1 MKFSQTGNRLLGRSG
16 SETIWIE
23 PWGENSLR
31 VRITKEAAMDPN
43 DWALMDTP
51 APTAAKIAIKD
62 VELIEPW
69 VKESERAK
77 YTQKSQVASIQNGEI
92 IASFNAEGW
101 LTFINSDG
109 KILTQEYWRDRNRI
123 DRYCVP
129 LRIEGREL
137 KPLTG
142 TSDYMLTLRF
152 EAFEDEQIFGMGQYQ
167 EKVLNKKGATLELAH
182 RNCQASVPFMLSSR
196 GYGFLWNNPAVGTV
210 TFGTNRT
217 EWVAKSSRKL
227 DYFIT
232 AGRTPAQIEE
242 QYANAVGKVP
252 MMPEYGMGF
261 WQCKLRY
268 RTQEELLNVAREYKR
283 RGIPLDVIV
292 IDFFHWTKQGDF
304 KFEPR
309 DWPNPDA
316 MVAELK
322 ELGIELMVSVWPT
335 VDSRSENFTNMSSQ
349 GYLISTDRGMNINM
363 NWMGETVFFD
373 ATHPDARDYVW
384 KVCKKNYYDKGIRLF
399 WLDEA
404 EPEYGPYDFDLY
416 RYYKGPALQCTNIYP
431 AMYAKGFYDGM
442 IAEGQKNILNL
453 VRSAWAGSQR
463 YGALIW
469 SGDVSSTFRAMKE
482 QLQIGLN
489 MGIAGIPWWTT
500 DIGGFL
506 GGYVEDKNFHEL
518 LLRWFAFGVFSPV
531 FRLHGERVPHIEP
544 EQAVI
549 DGVAQMM
556 SGSDN
561 EIWSFGEENYEIMK
575 NYILMRERLRP
586 YIRTCMEEAHYK
598 GTPVMRTM
606 FYEFPEDPACWV
618 ADSQYMFGPD
628 ILVAPIFELDQRNRE
643 VYLPKNQVWKNAK
656 TGEILRGGQTVT
668 VDAPINEIP
677 VFIRAEK
684 DYPIYCALFTL
695 GGMK

>member
-1 MKFSQTGNRLLGRSG
+1 MKFTQVGNRLIGQSG
-16 SETIWIE
+16 VETIWIE

-31 VRITKEAAMDPN
+31 VRMTKEAVMDAN
-43 DWALMDTP
+43 DWALIDKP
-51 APTAAKIAIKD
+51 KAAASKIAIED
-62 VELIEPW
+62 VELVEPW
-69 VKESERAK
+69 ISEAEKEEHTFR
-77 YTQKSQVASIQNGEI
+77 SQAASIQNGEI

-101 LTFINSDG
+101 LTFKNSDG
-109 KILTQEYWRDRNRI
+109 KILTEEYWRDRNRI

-129 LRIEGREL
+129 LRVEGREM

-142 TSDYMLTLRF
+142 TSDYTLTLRF
-152 EAFEDEQIFGMGQYQ
+152 EAYEDEQIFGMGQYQ

-196 GYGFLWNNPAVGTV
+196 GYGLLWNNPAIGTV

-217 EWVAKSSRKL
+217 EWVAKSTRKM

-232 AGRTPAQIEE
+232 AGKTPAQIEE
-242 QYANAVGKVP
+242 QYADAVGKAP

-309 DWPNPDA
+309 DWPDPDA
-316 MVAELK
+316 MIAELK
-322 ELGIELMVSVWPT
+322 EMGTELMVSVWPT
-335 VDSRSENFTNMSSQ
+335 IDSRSENYGPMSGQ
-349 GYLISTDRGMNINM
+349 GYLISADRGMNINM

-373 ATHPDARDYVW
+373 ATHPGARDYVW
-384 KVCKKNYYDKGIRLF
+384 QVSKKNYYDKGVRIF

-416 RYYKGPALQCTNIYP
+416 RYYQGPALQCSNIYP
-431 AMYAKGFYDGM
+431 AMYAKGYYDGM
-442 IAEGQKNILNL
+442 TAEGQENICNL

-469 SGDVSSTFRAMKE
+469 SGDVSSTFRAMRE

-506 GGYVEDKNFHEL
+506 GGYVKDRNFHEL

-531 FRLHGERVPHIEP
+531 FRLHGERVPHIQP

-549 DGVAQMM
+549 DGVTQMFT
-556 SGSDN
+556 GSAN
-561 EIWSFGEENYEIMK
+561 EIWSYGEENYEIMK
-575 NYILMRERLRP
+575 NYIFMRERLRP
-586 YIRTCMEEAHYK
+586 YIRACMQEAHEK

-606 FYEFPEDPACWV
+606 FYQFPEDAQCWNT
-618 ADSQYMFGPD
+618 DSQYMFGPD
-628 ILVAPIFELDQRNRE
+628 ILVAPVFEPGQKSRE
-643 VYLPKNQVWKNAK
+643 VYLPANQAWKNAK
-656 TGEILRGGQTVT
+656 TGEVVQGGQTV
-668 VDAPINEIP
+668 VVEAPISEIP
-677 VFIRAEK
+677 LFVRAEK
-684 DYPIYCALFTL
+684 NYPIYHN
-695 GGMK
+695 

>member
-1 MKFSQTGNRLLGRSG
+1 MKFTQNGNRLIGKVG
-16 SETIWIE
+16 VETIWVE
-23 PWGENSLR
+23 PWGQNSLR
-31 VRITKEAAMDPN
+31 VRMTKEAVMDPN
-43 DWALMDTP
+43 DWALID
-51 APTAAKIAIKD
+51 APEVVETTIVIED
-62 VELIEPW
+62 VELVEPW
-69 VKESERAK
+69 VDESEKEERAF
-77 YTQKSQVASIQNGEI
+77 KSQIASIQNGEI
-92 IASFNAEGW
+92 TASFNAEGW
-101 LTFINSDG
+101 LTFKNSEG
-109 KILTQEYWRDRNRI
+109 KILLEEYWRDRNRI

-129 LRIEGREL
+129 LRIEAREM
-137 KPLTG
+137 KPVTG
-142 TSDYMLTLRF
+142 TSDYALTMRF
-152 EAFEDEQIFGMGQYQ
+152 EAYEDEKIFGMGQYQ
-167 EKVLNKKGATLELAH
+167 EKVLDKKGAALELAH

-217 EWVAKSSRKL
+217 EWTARSTRKL

-242 QYANAVGKVP
+242 QYANAAGKAP

-268 RTQEELLNVAREYKR
+268 RTQEELLSVAREYKR
-283 RGIPLDVIV
+283 RGVPVDVIV

-309 DWPNPDA
+309 DWPDPDA
-316 MVAELK
+316 MISELK
-322 ELGIELMVSVWPT
+322 ELGMELMVSVWPT
-335 VDSRSENFTNMSSQ
+335 IDSRSENYPEMASS
-349 GYLISTDRGMNINM
+349 GYLISADRGMNINM

-373 ATHPDARDYVW
+373 ATHPEARDYVW
-384 KVCKKNYYDKGIRLF
+384 QVCKKNYYDKGVRIF

-416 RYYKGPALQCTNIYP
+416 RYHQGPALQCTNIYP
-431 AMYAKGFYDGM
+431 AMYAKGYFDGM
-442 IAEGQKNILNL
+442 TAEGQENICNL

-463 YGALIW
+463 YGALVW

-506 GGYVEDKNFHEL
+506 GGYVEDRNFHEL

-531 FRLHGERVPHIEP
+531 FRLHGERVPYIKL

-549 DGVAQMM
+549 DGVAQMS
-556 SGSDN
+556 SGSSN
-561 EIWSFGEENYEIMK
+561 EIWSYGEENYEIMK
-575 NYILMRERLRP
+575 NYIFMRERLRP
-586 YIRTCMEEAHYK
+586 YIRECMKEAHIK

-606 FYEFPEDPACWV
+606 FYEFPEDAKCWNTG
-618 ADSQYMFGPD
+618 SQYMFGPD
-628 ILVAPIFELDQRNRE
+628 ILVAPVFEPGQRSRE
-643 VYLPKNQVWKNAK
+643 VYLPEKQAWKNAK
-656 TGEILRGGQTVT
+656 TGEVLEGGQTVT
-668 VDAPINEIP
+668 VDAPLNEIP
-677 VFIRAEK
+677 LFVRAEK
-684 DYPIYCALFTL
+684 HYPIY
-695 GGMK
+695 

>member
-1 MKFSQTGNRLLGRSG
+1 MAWEVNMKFTQNGNRLIGKVG
-16 SETIWIE
+16 VETIWVE
-23 PWGENSLR
+23 PWGQNSLR
-31 VRITKEAAMDPN
+31 VRMTKEAVMDPN
-43 DWALMDTP
+43 DWALID
-51 APTAAKIAIKD
+51 APEVVETTIVIED
-62 VELIEPW
+62 VELVEPW
-69 VKESERAK
+69 VDESEKEERAF
-77 YTQKSQVASIQNGEI
+77 KSQIASIQNGEI
-92 IASFNAEGW
+92 TASFNAEGW
-101 LTFINSDG
+101 LTFKNSEG
-109 KILTQEYWRDRNRI
+109 KILLEEYWRDRNRI

-129 LRIEGREL
+129 LRIEAREM
-137 KPLTG
+137 KPVTG
-142 TSDYMLTLRF
+142 TSDYALTMRF
-152 EAFEDEQIFGMGQYQ
+152 EAYEDEKIFGMGQYQ
-167 EKVLNKKGATLELAH
+167 EKVLDKKGAALELAH

-217 EWVAKSSRKL
+217 EWTARSTRKL

-242 QYANAVGKVP
+242 QYANAAGKAP

-268 RTQEELLNVAREYKR
+268 RTQEELLSVAREYKR
-283 RGIPLDVIV
+283 RGVPVDVIV

-309 DWPNPDA
+309 DWPDPDA
-316 MVAELK
+316 MISELK
-322 ELGIELMVSVWPT
+322 ELGMELMVSVWPT
-335 VDSRSENFTNMSSQ
+335 IDSRSENYPEMASS
-349 GYLISTDRGMNINM
+349 GYLISADRGMNINM

-373 ATHPDARDYVW
+373 ATHPEARDYVW
-384 KVCKKNYYDKGIRLF
+384 QVCKKNYYDKGVRIF

-416 RYYKGPALQCTNIYP
+416 RYHQGPALQCTNIYP
-431 AMYAKGFYDGM
+431 AMYAKGYFDGM
-442 IAEGQKNILNL
+442 TAEGQENICNL

-463 YGALIW
+463 YGALVW

-506 GGYVEDKNFHEL
+506 GGYVEDRNFHEL

-531 FRLHGERVPHIEP
+531 FRLHGERVPYIKL

-549 DGVAQMM
+549 DGVAQMS
-556 SGSDN
+556 SGSSN
-561 EIWSFGEENYEIMK
+561 EIWSYGEENYEIMK
-575 NYILMRERLRP
+575 NYIFMRERLRP
-586 YIRTCMEEAHYK
+586 YIRECMKEAHIK

-606 FYEFPEDPACWV
+606 FYEFPEDAKCWNTG
-618 ADSQYMFGPD
+618 SQYMFGPD
-628 ILVAPIFELDQRNRE
+628 ILVAPVFEPGQRSRE
-643 VYLPKNQVWKNAK
+643 VYLPEKQAWKNAK
-656 TGEILRGGQTVT
+656 TGEVLEGGQTVT
-668 VDAPINEIP
+668 VDAPLNEIP
-677 VFIRAEK
+677 LFVRAEK
-684 DYPIYCALFTL
+684 HYPIY
-695 GGMK
+695 

>member
-1 MKFSQTGNRLLGRSG
+1 MQFTQDGKRLIGRSG

-31 VRITKEAAMDPN
+31 VRMTKEAHMDPN
-43 DWALMDTP
+43 DWALIDTP
-51 APTAAKIAIKD
+51 ASTACKITIED
-62 VELIEPW
+62 VELVEPW
-69 VKESERAK
+69 IEESEKAKRAVK
-77 YTQKSQVASIQNGEI
+77 TQIASIQNGEI
-92 IASFNAEGW
+92 IASFNGEGW
-101 LTFINSDG
+101 LTFKNSDG
-109 KILTQEYWRDRNRI
+109 KILTEEYWRDRNRI
-123 DRYCVP
+123 DRYCIP
-129 LRIEGREL
+129 LIIKGREL
-137 KPLTG
+137 KPITG
-142 TSDYMLTLRF
+142 TSDYALTLRF
-152 EAFEDEQIFGMGQYQ
+152 EAYEDEKIFGLGQYQ

-182 RNCQASVPFMLSSR
+182 RNCQASVPFMMSSR
-196 GYGFLWNNPAVGTV
+196 GYGLLWNNPAIGTV
-210 TFGTNRT
+210 NFGTNRT
-217 EWVAKSSRKL
+217 EWIAQNTKKL

-232 AGRTPAQIEE
+232 AGKTPAQIEE
-242 QYANAVGKVP
+242 QYTNAVGKAP

-268 RTQEELLNVAREYKR
+268 KTQEELLSVAREYKR

-309 DWPNPDA
+309 DWPDPDA
-316 MVAELK
+316 MIAELK
-322 ELGIELMVSVWPT
+322 EMGTELMVSVWPT
-335 VDSRSENFTNMSSQ
+335 VDSRSENYGPMSKE
-349 GYLISTDRGMNINM
+349 GYLISADRGMNINM

-373 ATHPDARDYVW
+373 ATHPGARDYVW
-384 KVCKKNYYDKGIRLF
+384 QVSKKNYYDKGVRIF

-416 RYYKGPALQCTNIYP
+416 RYHQGPALQCSNIYP
-431 AMYAKGFYDGM
+431 AMYAKGYYDGM
-442 IAEGQKNILNL
+442 VAEGQENVCNL

-469 SGDVSSTFRAMKE
+469 SGDVSSTFRAFRE

-506 GGYVEDKNFHEL
+506 GGYVKDMNFHEL

-556 SGSDN
+556 SGSPN
-561 EIWSFGEENYEIMK
+561 EIWSYGEENYEIMK
-575 NYILMRERLRP
+575 NYIEMRERLRP
-586 YIRTCMEEAHYK
+586 YIRNCMAEAHEK

-606 FYEFPEDPACWV
+606 FYEFPEDSVCWTT
-618 ADSQYMFGPD
+618 DTQYMFGPD
-628 ILVAPIFELDQRNRE
+628 ILVAPIFELGQRSRE
-643 VYLPKNQVWKNAK
+643 VYLPKGQTWNNAK
-656 TGEILRGGQTVT
+656 TKEVFEGGQTLT

-677 VFIRAEK
+677 LFVRAEK
-684 DYPIYCALFTL
+684 EYPIY
-695 GGMK
+695 

>member
-1 MKFSQTGNRLLGRSG
+1 M
-16 SETIWIE
+16 
-23 PWGENSLR
+23 
-31 VRITKEAAMDPN
+31 TKEASMDAN
-43 DWALMDTP
+43 DWALIDTP
-51 APTAAKIAIKD
+51 AVTS
-62 VELIEPW
+62 VEIVIEDIEMTEPW
-69 VKESERAK
+69 INEADRAK
-77 YTQKSQVASIQNGEI
+77 HTVKSQIASIRNGEI
-92 IASFNAEGW
+92 IAEFNGEGW
-101 LTFINSDG
+101 LTFINSEG
-109 KILTQEYWRDRNRI
+109 KILTAEYWRDRNRI

-152 EAFEDEQIFGMGQYQ
+152 EAYEDEKIYGLGQYQ
-167 EKVLNKKGATLELAH
+167 EKNLNKKGAVLELAH

-196 GYGFLWNNPAVGTV
+196 GYGLLWNNPAVGSV

-217 EWVAKSSRKL
+217 EWSAKSTKKL

-232 AGRTPAQIEE
+232 AGKTPAQIEE
-242 QYANAVGKVP
+242 QYANAVGKAP
-252 MMPEYGMGF
+252 MMPEYGLGF

-268 RTQEELLNVAREYKR
+268 RTQQELLNVAREYKR
-283 RGIPLDVIV
+283 RGVTVDVIV

-304 KFEPR
+304 KFEPK
-309 DWPNPDA
+309 DWPDPDA
-316 MVAELK
+316 MIAELK

-335 VDSRSENFTNMSSQ
+335 IDSRSENYKKMAEE
-349 GYLISTDRGMNINM
+349 GYLISADRGLNINM

-373 ATHPDARDYVW
+373 ATNPGAREYVW
-384 KVCKKNYYDKGIRLF
+384 KVCKKNYYDKGVRIF

-416 RYYKGPALQCTNIYP
+416 RYYQGPALQCTNIYP
-431 AMYAKGFYDGM
+431 AMYAKGYYDGM
-442 IAEGQKNILNL
+442 TEAGQKNICNL

-469 SGDVSSTFRAMKE
+469 SGDVSSTFRAMRE

-531 FRLHGERVPHIEP
+531 FRLHGERMPHIDP

-556 SGSDN
+556 SGSSN
-561 EIWSFGEENYEIMK
+561 EIWSFGEENFEIMK
-575 NYILMRERLRP
+575 NYIHMRERLRP
-586 YIRTCMEEAHYK
+586 YIRACMKEAHEK

-606 FYEFPEDPACWV
+606 FYEFPDDPVCWT
-618 ADSQYMFGPD
+618 ADTQYMFGPD
-628 ILVAPIFELDQRNRE
+628 ILVAPVFEAGMSSRR
-643 VYLPKNQVWKNAK
+643 VYLPQSQLWKNAR
-656 TGEILRGGQTVT
+656 TNQIVEGGQTVT
-668 VDAPINEIP
+668 VDAPVNEIP
-677 VFIRAEK
+677 LFVRAEK
-684 DYPIYCALFTL
+684 KLPIY
-695 GGMK
+695 